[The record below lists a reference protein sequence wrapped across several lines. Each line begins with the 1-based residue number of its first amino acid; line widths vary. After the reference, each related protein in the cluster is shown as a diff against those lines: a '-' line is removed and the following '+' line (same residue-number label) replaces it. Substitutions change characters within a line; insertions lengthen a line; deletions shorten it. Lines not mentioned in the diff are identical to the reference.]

1 MTKMGLE
8 GLNARKSGIWG
19 QNDVVLVHQ
28 RLFFF
33 LIQGTTQNVV
43 LVSITEKRSLGLLC
57 AAQWRRR
64 LRRRR
69 RKGKKKPENAQGEA
83 PPREWWRLGF
93 NCA

>member
-33 LIQGTTQNVV
+33 FFN
-43 LVSITEKRSLGLLC
+43 SRYNSKRCFGLYYRKKILRASLRSPM
-57 AAQWRRR
+57 A
-64 LRRRR
+64 
-69 RKGKKKPENAQGEA
+69 KKIEKKKKK
-83 PPREWWRLGF
+83 RKKKT
-93 NCA
+93 

>member
-33 LIQGTTQNVV
+33 FLIQGTTQNVV
-43 LVSITEKRSLGLLC
+43 LVSIT
-57 AAQWRRR
+57 
-64 LRRRR
+64 
-69 RKGKKKPENAQGEA
+69 
-83 PPREWWRLGF
+83 
-93 NCA
+93 

>member
-33 LIQGTTQNVV
+33 FLIQGTTQNVV
-43 LVSITEKRSLGLLC
+43 LVSITEKRSLGLLW

-69 RKGKKKPENAQGEA
+69 RKGKKKT
-83 PPREWWRLGF
+83 
-93 NCA
+93 